1 MDTATA
7 ATPKSTTGVLGPSA
21 LGWQVGQ
28 GRLPEDVRDFV
39 VNYVAVGAGE
49 PAPARDD
56 ATGLNVVR
64 DAGCE
69 SVGRIGGEYFHL
81 FAWLCALDPKLPIP
95 LYSGKSSSPRTRS
108 LPSRAPNG

>member
-49 PAPARDD
+49 PAPLAM
-56 ATGLNVVR
+56 
-64 DAGCE
+64 
-69 SVGRIGGEYFHL
+69 
-81 FAWLCALDPKLPIP
+81 
-95 LYSGKSSSPRTRS
+95 TRLAS
-108 LPSRAPNG
+108 MFYVMPGANR